1 MVQARRKLKN
11 FPSKTSTSRRDK
23 KKLRVTNPCQPQDP
37 EVRVRLE
44 AGEGTS
50 ACPPQGVE
58 CQAGDPAGHREPQN
72 AGVPGVHEAPADAP
86 LPPFRGVASGSTW
99 LPRGGSGHAG
109 PLPTRPLL
117 VCVVPRVAFLLE
129 ANFDKFTQ
137 RKHTLREDGE
147 GLAASCFLNP
157 EPELNQEAG

>member
-1 MVQARRKLKN
+1 MPAPGCGMPGGRSGGAQGAPKCWGPRGPRG
-11 FPSKTSTSRRDK
+11 TSRR
-23 KKLRVTNPCQPQDP
+23 
-37 EVRVRLE
+37 
-44 AGEGTS
+44 S
-50 ACPPQGVE
+50 
-58 CQAGDPAGHREPQN
+58 PAPIQRRGI
-72 AGVPGVHEAPADAP
+72 GVHA
-86 LPPFRGVASGSTW
+86 GSTR